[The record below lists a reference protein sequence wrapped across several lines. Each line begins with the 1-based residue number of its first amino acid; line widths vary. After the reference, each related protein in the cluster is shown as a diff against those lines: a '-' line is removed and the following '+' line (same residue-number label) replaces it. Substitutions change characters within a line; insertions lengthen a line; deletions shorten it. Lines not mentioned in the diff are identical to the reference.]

1 MNKYIILVD
10 AGSDLTKELRERYD
24 IEYIPGHVT
33 FPDGKEHAATLD
45 WETIDRDEFYKLL
58 RNKANNFSTAPASVE
73 EYKVALRKYLSEG
86 YDVLVISIS
95 TALSGTHNFTLIA
108 REEMLKEFPDR
119 KIVCVDSQRYSV
131 AFGMLAIQA
140 SILRSEGKSI
150 EEVEQYLLANRNRV
164 HQMGIIDDLTFLAK
178 RGRLSHAKA
187 FMGSLIGIKPLGDF
201 TSDGMPTVIG
211 KAKGEKKAFEACFE
225 YIKEIS
231 EDIENQIVF
240 VAHTNRLK
248 LAEQFIE
255 RVKTEFN
262 PKEVIFSEIHTLNSI
277 NIGPG
282 LASVYFM
289 GKPITDDL
297 EYEKNLIDSI
307 LKK

>member
-10 AGSDLTKELRERYD
+10 SGSDLTRELREKYD

-33 FPDGKEHAATLD
+33 FPDGVEHISTLD
-45 WETIDRDEFYKLL
+45 WDNIDREEFFKLL

-73 EYKVALRKYLSEG
+73 EYKVLLRKFLSEG
-86 YDVLVISIS
+86 YDVLVMSIS

-108 REEMLKEFPDR
+108 KEELAGEFPDR
-119 KIVCVDSQRYSV
+119 KIICVDSRRYST

-140 SILRSEGKSI
+140 SMLRAEGKTI
-150 EEVEQYLLANRNRV
+150 EEVEAYLNENKNRV
-164 HQMGIIDDLTFLAK
+164 HQMGIIDDLSFLAK
-178 RGRLSHAKA
+178 RGRISHAKA

-201 TSDGMPTVIG
+201 SSGGMPTVIG
-211 KAKGEKKAFEACFE
+211 KAKGEKKAFEAGIE
-225 YIKEIS
+225 YCRQIS
-231 EDIENQIVF
+231 ENIEDQIVF

-248 LAEQFIE
+248 QAEELIE
-255 RVKTEFN
+255 YVRRELK
-262 PKEVIFSEIHTLNSI
+262 PKDIIFSEIYALNSI

-282 LASVYFM
+282 LAAVYFM
-289 GKPITDDL
+289 GKPITEDL
-297 EYEKNLIDSI
+297 AYEKELIDNI